1 MTLPGIA
8 ALVLGVGMAVD
19 ANIITYERLKEELR
33 AGKTVASAAKAGNK
47 RSFTTILDANITT
60 ILAAIVL
67 FIFGTS
73 SVKGFATMLIISI
86 LLSFITAVY
95 GTRLLMNLWIKS
107 KALNNKPKWLGVN
120 PNEIMDISKGE
131 EVKPTFLGKTF
142 DFVKHRKIYFSTS
155 ILLIIVGAIFLATMR
170 LNLGV
175 RF

>member
-1 MTLPGIA
+1 MCWNGCR
-8 ALVLGVGMAVD
+8 

-131 EVKPTFLGKTF
+131 EVKPTFLGK
-142 DFVKHRKIYFSTS
+142 HI
-155 ILLIIVGAIFLATMR
+155 
-170 LNLGV
+170 
-175 RF
+175 